1 MRRDTA
7 TWAVRADAVVIANT
21 RHTFSGEPEQI
32 IPCVS
37 DRTPIA
43 STASR
48 PANRDDRD
56 TPLSSGRDKGI
67 KSYNDGF
74 VKGAVARIISD
85 TAYGSPLSPDDAGCA
100 AMHMRSP

>member
-1 MRRDTA
+1 MTLTLPHGARTMRRDTA
-7 TWAVRADAVVIANT
+7 TWAVRADVVVIANT
-21 RHTFSGEPEQI
+21 RHAFSGEPEQI

-37 DRTPIA
+37 DRTSIA

-67 KSYNDGF
+67 KSYNGRF
-74 VKGAVARIISD
+74 VKGAASSFGGI
-85 TAYGSPLSPDDAGCA
+85 AGGIFEWA
-100 AMHMRSP
+100 ASV